1 MPDQTKSRKST
12 PKRISMKV
20 TVSDKTQKKRLKI
33 CQNCEFRKLK
43 FLSIFN
49 ADSCGKCKC
58 NLKAK
63 TKMSASW
70 GGKCPID
77 KW

>member
-1 MPDQTKSRKST
+1 
-12 PKRISMKV
+12 MKI
-20 TVSDKTQKKRLKI
+20 TESKEIQKNRLKI
-33 CQNCEFRKLK
+33 CQKCEHRKLK

-49 ADSCGKCKC
+49 ADSCGLCKC

-63 TKMSASW
+63 TKMSKEW